1 MKYNKINVSYQLVT
15 KEIKTFCKI
24 QMFFTLCQVFK
35 VPFLMS
41 KKYEHKI
48 ALDDGSVIFFPLYAP
63 LYKLY

>member
-1 MKYNKINVSYQLVT
+1 
-15 KEIKTFCKI
+15 
-24 QMFFTLCQVFK
+24 MFFTLCQVFK

-63 LYKLY
+63 LYKLYQVTLAIRKVMDLM